1 MVHLGQPVLVNA
13 HTETNTYTHL
23 WCNRPI
29 LGGNTQ
35 VLSRQFGHQKKNS
48 LSLPEAVKVVRAGE
62 GEANVTKEVVAKE
75 VGIVSI
81 EEDVTKVTREE
92 TDTEGKNS
100 ESSTGEESMVFTVDC
115 CSVDLVSSLSMFA
128 NTASVVSSIGSLG
141 SGEVAGEGVE
151 MLDICFLSRQNLV
164 SLLS

>member
-1 MVHLGQPVLVNA
+1 M
-13 HTETNTYTHL
+13 
-23 WCNRPI
+23 R
-29 LGGNTQ
+29 
-35 VLSRQFGHQKKNS
+35 
-48 LSLPEAVKVVRAGE
+48 VVRAGE

-100 ESSTGEESMVFTVDC
+100 ESSTGEESIVLTVDC

-141 SGEVAGEGVE
+141 SGEAAGEGVE

>member
-1 MVHLGQPVLVNA
+1 MVHLGQPVLENA
-13 HTETNTYTHL
+13 HTQTNTYTHL

-29 LGGNTQ
+29 LIGNTQ
-35 VLSRQFGHQKKNS
+35 HMVKKNFPF
-48 LSLPEAVKVVRAGE
+48 LPEAVKVVRAGE
-62 GEANVTKEVVAKE
+62 GEANVTKDVVAKE

-100 ESSTGEESMVFTVDC
+100 ESSTGEESIVLTVDC

>member
-1 MVHLGQPVLVNA
+1 MV
-13 HTETNTYTHL
+13 
-23 WCNRPI
+23 
-29 LGGNTQ
+29 
-35 VLSRQFGHQKKNS
+35 KKNFPF
-48 LSLPEAVKVVRAGE
+48 LPEAVKVVRAGE

-100 ESSTGEESMVFTVDC
+100 ESSTGEESIVLTVDC

>member
-1 MVHLGQPVLVNA
+1 M
-13 HTETNTYTHL
+13 
-23 WCNRPI
+23 
-29 LGGNTQ
+29 
-35 VLSRQFGHQKKNS
+35 
-48 LSLPEAVKVVRAGE
+48 VRAGE
-62 GEANVTKEVVAKE
+62 GDAKVTKELVGTN

-81 EEDVTKVTREE
+81 EDEDDEEVTNVTREA
-92 TDTEGKNS
+92 TDTGGKNS
-100 ESSTGEESMVFTVDC
+100 ESSTGEESIVLTVDC